1 MSALA
6 DHPRWETSELAM
18 PQLRADRVIGDADA
32 DAGAERRGGGGEL
45 EVEGRRETG
54 EEETGR
60 KSSAGQAPRRWSC

>member
-1 MSALA
+1 
-6 DHPRWETSELAM
+6 M